1 MNARSTIETPH
12 VRSMAMRTGIVRLVG
27 VCVVLL
33 TAVTL
38 AVVDLNSAQGPGGGK
53 GGGGGGGGGGKGGGG
68 GGGEEP
74 AGNNLS
80 FPAIWADGATLA
92 VPGTEGVASVAVPW
106 DANGDGVADNV
117 APVGDP
123 PLYAY
128 AQKTVGN
135 VWQAQNDPAIGT
147 VYVDEVD
154 WGDSLESVD
163 MKVGRPVRIEL
174 SLYKTGVSMLGF
186 DMVLLA
192 NPSSPEEVQGV
203 VSSQIGSAGAPLG
216 AASLKPGPGVPY
228 TEATVF
234 SPNGKV
240 VVQPL
245 VGTRDEVAAGD
256 LVWTG
261 TYWAD
266 GNTLDPTDIGAPE
279 TLTFAGELNVA
290 GKVIFGLSKGG
301 WRPKK
306 AGDYRVT
313 FYLPTISQAQLLN
326 ATIRQPEEE
335 IVLAEEGD
343 AGGVAVVDGAN
354 NLTYIDIR
362 VTASA
367 GGGGGGGKKK

>member
-1 MNARSTIETPH
+1 
-12 VRSMAMRTGIVRLVG
+12 MRMSSGLIAGLSVIVIACILV
-27 VCVVLL
+27 VVSALS
-33 TAVTL
+33 A
-38 AVVDLNSAQGPGGGK
+38 AQGP

-74 AGNNLS
+74 VGNNLS

-106 DANGDGVADNV
+106 DANADGVADNV

-128 AQKTVGN
+128 AQKTIGN
-135 VWQAQNDPAIGT
+135 VWQAQNDPAVGT

-154 WGDSLESVD
+154 WGDSLESID

-192 NPSSPEEVQGV
+192 NASSPDEVQGV

-306 AGDYRVT
+306 AGDYRIT

-335 IVLAEEGD
+335 IILAEEGD
-343 AGGVAVVDGAN
+343 AGGIAVVDGAN

-362 VTASA
+362 VTASG
-367 GGGGGGGKKK
+367 GGGGGGGKK